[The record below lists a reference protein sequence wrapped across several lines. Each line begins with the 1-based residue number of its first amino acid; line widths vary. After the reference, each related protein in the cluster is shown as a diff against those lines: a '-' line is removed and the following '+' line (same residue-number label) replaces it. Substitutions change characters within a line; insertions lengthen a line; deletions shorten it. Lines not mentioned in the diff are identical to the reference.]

1 MYITLTT
8 QDYGYKSMHF
18 PPGLRC
24 SSLRGGTT
32 PPPRALPDEKCIN
45 FYSIILD
52 GEGYRKIAVFV
63 MMVLVMF
70 GCATKSPMPDRLSLQ
85 LAPADLGE
93 SIALQQHLTVERNGK
108 IDELDAALEIDDSHL
123 QLVGLALGQR
133 VLSLNYDGKKLTS
146 WRHFMLPKQ
155 VREEDIL
162 EDIQLTFWPLDSIRK
177 ALPPGWHIED
187 SALQRTLTMDD
198 NVVYRINYSSM
209 PRWSGTVKLE
219 NYRYHYSLSIQSLP
233 N

>member
-1 MYITLTT
+1 MY
-8 QDYGYKSMHF
+8 
-18 PPGLRC
+18 
-24 SSLRGGTT
+24 
-32 PPPRALPDEKCIN
+32 
-45 FYSIILD
+45 
-52 GEGYRKIAVFV
+52 YRLIVRLIACVV
-63 MMVLVMF
+63 MVLMA
-70 GCATKSPMPDRLSLQ
+70 GCAIRPPAPAHLNLQ
-85 LAPADLGE
+85 LTPAEFGQ

-123 QLVGLALGQR
+123 QLVGLAFGQR

-155 VREEDIL
+155 VRAEDIL
-162 EDIQLTFWPLDSIRK
+162 EDIQLTLWPVNSIRN

-187 SALQRTLTMDD
+187 SELQRTLTMGDK
-198 NVVYRINYSSM
+198 VVYRINYSSM

-219 NYRYHYSLSIQSLP
+219 NLRYHYSLIIQSVP

>member
-1 MYITLTT
+1 MCN
-8 QDYGYKSMHF
+8 
-18 PPGLRC
+18 R
-24 SSLRGGTT
+24 
-32 PPPRALPDEKCIN
+32 
-45 FYSIILD
+45 
-52 GEGYRKIAVFV
+52 IAVFV
-63 MMVLVMF
+63 MMVLLV
-70 GCATKSPMPDRLSLQ
+70 GCATKPSIPDRLSLQ

-108 IDELDAALEIDDSHL
+108 MDELDAALEIDDSHL

-133 VLSLNYDGKKLTS
+133 VLSLSYDGNKLTS

-162 EDIQLTFWPLDSIRK
+162 EDIQLTLWPLDSIRK

-187 SALQRTLTMDD
+187 TELQRILTMDG

-219 NYRYHYSLSIQSLP
+219 NYRYHYSLIIQSLP